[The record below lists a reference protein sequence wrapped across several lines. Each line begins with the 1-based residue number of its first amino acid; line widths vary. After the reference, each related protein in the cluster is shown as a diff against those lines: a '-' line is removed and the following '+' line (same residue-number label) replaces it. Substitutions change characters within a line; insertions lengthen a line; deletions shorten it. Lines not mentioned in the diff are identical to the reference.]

1 MTGFG
6 RSELKS
12 RTGFIRVE
20 LKSVNHK
27 FLEVSP
33 RLPMH
38 LGEYEDQV
46 RRVVSQG
53 VRRGKVQVFIAA
65 PDPAAFSS
73 KLVLNEPLA
82 REVMAKVRRLK
93 SVLGLKHVGE
103 GPVGEEILLREV
115 LRYPDVLSK
124 DLSAVGRSGFTAELE
139 RTIRAAMKNFD
150 GSRARE
156 GAALGKDILARV
168 SEVERSLGLIRKRIP
183 ALGKEYKRSLEARM
197 KEFLKEGGLDR
208 ERLALEVAQYVK
220 NSDISEEVVRMASHI
235 DAVRRAVKET
245 GELGRKLDF
254 IGQEMTREANTMGS
268 KSNDSVIANAVI
280 AIKSAIEKIR
290 EQAQNVE

>member
-53 VRRGKVQVFIAA
+53 VRRGKVHVFIAA

-82 REVMAKVRRLK
+82 KEVMAKVRRLK
-93 SVLGLKHVGE
+93 TVLGLKHVGE

-150 GSRARE
+150 DSRARE

-168 SEVERSLGLIRKRIP
+168 SEVERSLGAIRKRIP
-183 ALGKEYKRSLEARM
+183 ALGKEYKRTLETRM
-197 KEFLKEGGLDR
+197 KEFIKEGLDR

-220 NSDISEEVVRMASHI
+220 NSDISEEVVRMSSHI
-235 DAVRRAVKET
+235 DSVRRAVKET